1 MGVKLAKTAGFCMG
15 VKRAVDIVLDM
26 ASKKGHQTIYT
37 YGPLIHNPQT
47 IELLRERGIVP
58 ITDPEELENIP
69 AGASVVIRAH
79 GIPPLEKKKLE
90 ERGFAIIDATC
101 PKVTRV
107 QKIIGKHAAAGF
119 TILIVGDRE
128 HPEVN
133 GLSGFAGEAGVIIG
147 SPEEVDLLP
156 HLTKACLVA
165 QTTQS
170 IDVYNKIVNKVK
182 QRFPDA
188 VIFDTICDSTEKR
201 QAEIETLAEESDAVF
216 VVGGKNS
223 ANTRR
228 LAELATLRNK
238 PTFHIETADELKGV
252 NLNSYRHI
260 GVSAGAS
267 TPNWI
272 IDRVVD
278 SLNSRMGVREEMLHR
293 LLKIWTFAVS
303 ADIYSAIGAGF
314 LSLTAML
321 LQGLPVSVPHVFAA
335 SFYVYAMHV
344 FNRFI
349 NRKTSSISSFR
360 EESYL
365 IHEKRY
371 MAIAVFSIIA
381 ALMIA
386 FRAGT
391 ESFLVLAAISLL
403 GVLYNT
409 TFIPVGFG
417 FKSLREIPG
426 SKNVSTAFAWAV
438 AAALLPRLDN
448 GSLLVPGLW
457 ISFLFT
463 AGIVF
468 VRSAMSD
475 ILDIQ
480 RDRLIGQETLPVLIG
495 EEKTLIILKFVS
507 IFLFAMLLF
516 SSLTGVSASLGFF
529 QLLTIFYM
537 WICFKLY
544 DRRSAFS
551 GVVLEGILESA
562 YIIEGIAS
570 LGWLAATVFLPV
582 CMVTT

>member
-15 VKRAVDIVLDM
+15 VKRAVDIVLEM
-26 ASKKGHQTIYT
+26 ASKKNHQTIYT

-58 ITDPEELENIP
+58 ITDPGELENIP
-69 AGASVVIRAH
+69 AGALMVIRAH

-90 ERGFAIIDATC
+90 DRGFTIIDATC

-107 QKIIGKHAAAGF
+107 QKIIGKHAADGF

-133 GLSGFAGEAGVIIG
+133 GLSGFAGEAGVIID
-147 SPEEVDLLP
+147 SPEEVDRLP
-156 HLTKACLVA
+156 HFARVCLVA

-170 IDVYNKIVNKVK
+170 MDVYDRIIEKVK
-182 QRFPDA
+182 KRFPDA

-201 QAEIETLAEESDAVF
+201 QAEIETLAGESDAIF

-238 PTFHIETADELKGV
+238 PTFHIETANEIEKI
-252 NLNSYRHI
+252 NLNNYRHI

-303 ADIYSAIGAGF
+303 TDIYSSIGAGV

-321 LQGLPVSVPHVFAA
+321 LQGMAVSPLHVFAA

-365 IHEKRY
+365 IHEKAY
-371 MAIAVFSIIA
+371 LTTAVISIGASLAIAFK
-381 ALMIA
+381 
-386 FRAGT
+386 AGT

-409 TFIPVGFG
+409 TFLPVGFG

-426 SKNVSTAFAWAV
+426 SKNVSTAFAWAI

-448 GSLLVPGLW
+448 GSLLIPGLW

-480 RDRLIGQETLPVLIG
+480 RDRLIGKETLPVLIG
-495 EEKTLIILKFVS
+495 EEKTLVILKVIS
-507 IFLFAMLLF
+507 LVLFAMLLF
-516 SSLTGVSASLGFF
+516 SSFTGASTSLGFL
-529 QLLTIFYM
+529 QVITIFYM

-544 DRRSAFS
+544 DRRSPFS
-551 GVVLEGILESA
+551 GVVLEGILESG
-562 YIIEGIAS
+562 YIIAGITS
-570 LGWLAATVFLPV
+570 LGWLATAAFPAW
-582 CMVTT
+582 